1 MSERGVV
8 GAVRRCAGVLVMGW
22 LAVLLA
28 CGAAQAAGPAAGA
41 QARASAAVTPSADAP
56 PGRTAYV
63 AGQLRKNPVYI
74 SDQMP
79 REVPRSTAPDFAA
92 QAKRLGVPVYV
103 MVMPDA
109 ALSVDGA
116 GFIAGVHDRLG
127 RAGLY
132 VVVSGPGMPQVQTY
146 GVDLPGAEDA
156 ARATLY
162 GLSYDATPRESF
174 HYFVDVL
181 ASGKAHERYVAA
193 RAEYGGDDSSEPPKL
208 HIGLTDRRN
217 QSFVSGIAI
226 TGIPLSALLVAA
238 YVRRRRRLR
247 HTPADAERIPAARGG
262 RGPAA
267 SGVTLRKP
275 GATGGKPGAAGGKPG
290 RGPAPATQPDR
301 GRTTRRVRAST
312 AGLLLAALALSGAL
326 AFTASQ
332 VFDERTSGDGSHPTA
347 ADMRARADRVAA
359 GLRRDPLYTDPESEP
374 VLGTAE
380 RARLRKHLAALHVPV
395 LIAAVPS
402 LSDDESGGDAELFAK
417 SLHDRLRRDAVLVVA
432 DPLSGS
438 IDVVNYGAPVSTPY
452 LDNRPEYLS
461 VTSSED
467 HALGSRL
474 DKLLG
479 YVAKSPPAEAGSVP
493 YAPEPADDPV
503 DEQALPGLFTT
514 DFGPGLLI
522 GALLAVAVLGLVAL
536 GRAVGGVLVR
546 RVGRRAGSAA
556 APGTPTPP
564 DAPDE
569 PSTAWLRR
577 TARQEVDALTAALE
591 TASELPEQ
599 SRRQAW
605 ECLDAA
611 ALLIDGD
618 SDGRIDADAPPASL
632 ACAIALALAGRAAV
646 AGPAAP
652 QQLCHRNPLHG
663 VAHGTRR
670 IRPPG
675 SGRARSLPVCAA
687 CRGVPGKVLRLGPT
701 PDAGRDGRVPYSAVP
716 GPLAAL
722 ADGAGIDQLT
732 RDVREYFGVH

>member
-1 MSERGVV
+1 
-8 GAVRRCAGVLVMGW
+8 MGW
-22 LAVLLA
+22 LVMLLA
-28 CGAAQAAGPAAGA
+28 GGAAQAAGQAGPL
-41 QARASAAVTPSADAP
+41 ARASAAAAPAGDAP

-74 SDQMP
+74 SDQLP
-79 REVPRSTAPDFAA
+79 RDVPRSTAPEFAT

-103 MVMPDA
+103 MVLPDT
-109 ALSVDGA
+109 ALSADGA

-146 GVDLPGAEDA
+146 GVDLPGAQDA

-181 ASGKAHERYVAA
+181 ASGKAHERYTAA
-193 RAEYGGDDSSEPPKL
+193 RAEYGGDAPSDPPKL
-208 HIGLTDRRN
+208 HIDVTDRRN

-226 TGIPLSALLVAA
+226 TGIPLSALLLVW

-247 HTPADAERIPAARGG
+247 HTHAATDRIPAARNGQ
-262 RGPAA
+262 GPAA
-267 SGVTLRKP
+267 PGVTLRKP
-275 GATGGKPGAAGGKPG
+275 ATAATDGSPG
-290 RGPAPATQPDR
+290 RGPAPVTKPDP
-301 GRTTRRVRAST
+301 GRPAGWARAWT

-332 VFDERTSGDGSHPTA
+332 VFNERTSGDGSHPTA
-347 ADMRARADRVAA
+347 ADLRARTDRVAA

-374 VLGTAE
+374 ALSTTE
-380 RARLRKHLAALHVPV
+380 RARLREQLAALHVPV

-402 LSDDESGGDAELFAK
+402 LSDDESGGSAELFAK
-417 SLHDRLRRDAVLVVA
+417 SLHDRLRRNAVIVLA

-438 IDVVNYGAPVSTPY
+438 IDVANYGTPVSSPY
-452 LDNRPEYLS
+452 LNDRPGYLS
-461 VTSSED
+461 FPPSED
-467 HALGSRL
+467 HAIGSRL
-474 DKLLG
+474 DKLLT
-479 YVAKSPPAEAGSVP
+479 YVAKSPPAKAGSMP

-503 DEQALPGLFTT
+503 KEKALPGLFAT

-522 GALLAVAVLGLVAL
+522 GALLAVAVLGLVAT
-536 GRAVGGVLVR
+536 GRAAGGALIR
-546 RVGRRAGSAA
+546 RIGRRDDSAT
-556 APGTPTPP
+556 APGTPKPP
-564 DAPDE
+564 EAPAE

-577 TARQEVDALTAALE
+577 TARQEVDTLTTALN
-591 TASELPEQ
+591 TASGLPER
-599 SRRQAW
+599 SRHQAW

-670 IRPPG
+670 IRPQG
-675 SGRARSLPVCAA
+675 SGRARPLPVCAA
-687 CRGVPGKVLRLGPT
+687 CLVVPGTVLRLGAT
-701 PDAGRDGRVPYSAVP
+701 PDAGRADRVPYPALP
-716 GPLAAL
+716 GPLATL
-722 ADGAGIDQLT
+722 AEGAGIDQLT
-732 RDVREYFGVH
+732 HDVREYFGVH